1 MMKKTIALFALIP
14 FGFISTSLF
23 VGGTYNASTIQN
35 LKSKIQNGT
44 NLQLVPVSIQQN
56 SDRLGWDEQIWSQGK
71 SGDRQALLKA
81 IDNSLRYLRSP
92 GAIAAYQQY
101 PLREITRDRVWRS
114 LVRFRQLVVKS
125 RSPEEL
131 QASIQ
136 KEFKFYQ
143 SPGQDGKGDV
153 LFTAYYEPIY
163 PASRVRTAQYRYP
176 LYRLP
181 PDFASWSQPHPT
193 RAELE
198 ADDGLLGAKSRL
210 HGLEIAWLRDRLEA
224 FLVHIQGSARL
235 QLIDGSIMT
244 VGYAG
249 KTNFPYTSIGK
260 ELIKDGKLPA
270 DGLTLPAVLQYF
282 RQHPTELN
290 AYLPRYRTFVFFQ
303 PTNGAAPS
311 GHLGVPVT
319 AERSIA
325 TDKSLTP
332 PGALAL
338 IYTQIPFLNQK
349 GQLEQRTVSRYV
361 LNQDTGSAIKGA
373 GRVDYFMGT
382 GELAA
387 KRAGVTLSNGQLYYL
402 LLK

>member
-1 MMKKTIALFALIP
+1 MMKKTIALFALTL
-14 FGFISTSLF
+14 GQFIFADLAS
-23 VGGTYNASTIQN
+23 NASTTQLTPIDIQPN
-35 LKSKIQNGT
+35 S
-44 NLQLVPVSIQQN
+44 QQ
-56 SDRLGWDEQIWSQGK
+56 LGWDEQIWGQGK

-81 IDNSLRYLRSP
+81 IDYSLRYLRSP
-92 GAIAAYQQY
+92 QAITAYQQY

-114 LVRFRQLVVKS
+114 LARFRQLVVKS
-125 RSPEEL
+125 LSPKEL
-131 QASIQ
+131 QAAIQ
-136 KEFKFYQ
+136 REFEFYQ

-163 PASRVRTAQYRYP
+163 SASRVKTAQYRYP

-181 PDFASWSQPHPT
+181 PNFAAWSQPHPT

-198 ADDGLLGAKSRL
+198 GEDGLLGAKSQL
-210 HGLEIAWLRDRLEA
+210 HGREIVWLRDRLEA

-235 QLIDGSIMT
+235 QLTDGSIMT

-260 ELIKDGKLPA
+260 ELVKDGKLPT

-282 RQHPTELN
+282 RQHPAELN
-290 AYLPRYRTFVFFQ
+290 TYLPRYRTFVFFQ
-303 PTNGAAPS
+303 STNGAAPH

-325 TDKSLTP
+325 TDKSIAP

-338 IYTQIPFLNQK
+338 IHTQIPFLNQT

-382 GELAA
+382 GDVAA
-387 KRAGVTLSNGQLYYL
+387 KRAGVTVSNGQLYYL

>member
-1 MMKKTIALFALIP
+1 MKQTIALFTLTLSQ
-14 FGFISTSLF
+14 FIFADL
-23 VGGTYNASTIQN
+23 TYNAST
-35 LKSKIQNGT
+35 T
-44 NLQLVPVSIQQN
+44 QLTPVDIRSN
-56 SDRLGWDEQIWSQGK
+56 SHRLGWDEQIWGQGK
-71 SGDRQALLKA
+71 SSDRQALLKA
-81 IDNSLRYLRSP
+81 IDYSLQYLRSP
-92 GAIAAYQQY
+92 QAISAYQQF
-101 PLREITRDRVWRS
+101 PLREFTRDRVWRS
-114 LVRFRQLVVKS
+114 LVRFRQLIVQS
-125 RSPEEL
+125 RSPEQL
-131 QASIQ
+131 QAAVER
-136 KEFKFYQ
+136 EFEFYQ

-163 PASRVRTAQYRYP
+163 PASRVKTAKYRYP

-181 PDFASWSQPHPT
+181 ADFTSWSKPHPT

-198 ADDGLLGAKSRL
+198 GEDGLLGAKSRL
-210 HGLEIAWLRDRLEA
+210 HGQEIVWLRDRLEA

-235 QLIDGSIMT
+235 QLTDGSIMT

-282 RQHPTELN
+282 RQHPAELN
-290 AYLPRYRTFVFFQ
+290 TYLPRYRTFVFFQ
-303 PTNGAAPS
+303 PTNGAAPH

-319 AERSIA
+319 TERSIA

-338 IYTQIPFLNQK
+338 IHTQIPFLK
-349 GQLEQRTVSRYV
+349 AGQLEQRTVSRYV

-382 GELAA
+382 GDLAA
-387 KRAGVTLSNGQLYYL
+387 KRAGVTVSNGQLYYL